1 MKRIYKWLIYYAVA
15 VLVTSTVAYLLG
27 ARFHT
32 SLASLIPLGVTAAIL
47 YHALIGR
54 RYENWKA
61 SLFSSKFSKRD
72 GDRSFHR
79 RPSSDYDT
87 TTDRIDELVFRIVLP
102 YAAPFI
108 FLGDN
113 TLKITAS
120 GITCL
125 LTLIALPFYF
135 KELANEKK
143 RISQRQEQM
152 ERELEEQKKREEMG
166 EWK

>member
-15 VLVTSTVAYLLG
+15 IFVTSTVAYLLG
-27 ARFHT
+27 ARPHT
-32 SLASLIPLGVTAAIL
+32 SLASLVPLAVTASMVYQAV
-47 YHALIGR
+47 IGR
-54 RYENWKA
+54 RYENWKT
-61 SLFSSKFSKRD
+61 SLLSITFSKRN

-87 TTDRIDELVFRIVLP
+87 KTDRIDEFVFRIVLP
-102 YAAPFI
+102 YAVPFI

-113 TLKITAS
+113 TLKVAAS
-120 GITCL
+120 GVTFL
-125 LTLIALPFYF
+125 LPLIALPIYL

-143 RISQRQEQM
+143 RIDQRQEQL
-152 ERELEEQKKREEMG
+152 EREFEEQKRREEMG